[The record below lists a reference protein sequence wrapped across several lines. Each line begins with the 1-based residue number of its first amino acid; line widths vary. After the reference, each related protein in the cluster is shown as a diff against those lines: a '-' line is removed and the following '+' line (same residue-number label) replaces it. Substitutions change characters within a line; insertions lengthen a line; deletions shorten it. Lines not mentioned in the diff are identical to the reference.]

1 MIDYTK
7 IHVLLADGKDRQVL
21 PMSRALKSLGCTV
34 TTING
39 SRLDNGWSSR
49 YPDHRILDRSVKKS
63 PENLLRA
70 IESALVTGKYDLV
83 ITTTDPTAELLSLNK
98 ERLERYAKIAVVEP
112 ELFYA
117 AYDKLNTMKI
127 CMENGIPC
135 PKTLF
140 GVKTPDDIISS
151 GLGFPIILKPR
162 KSFGSIGFRRIES
175 SEELLEYCLENK
187 IDLSEC
193 IVQEYIPQY
202 DIQYIVSVF
211 VDNEHHIKSL
221 VVSSKNRWY
230 PTDGGTS
237 TLNITVD
244 RPDIVE
250 SCSRLLELMGW
261 RGCADIDLIQDPR
274 DGAAKIM
281 EINARPSGCVKI
293 CYEAGVDL
301 TRQMIEAAFGEPV
314 TDYTDYKKG
323 VRLRCLLTDILWFIE
338 SENRFKARPSW
349 FSMKNT
355 KDQIFSLHDP
365 LPGITYCI
373 QAVLIYREEMAKRR
387 RRY

>member
-7 IHVLLADGKDRQVL
+7 VHVLLADGKDRQIL
-21 PMSRALKSLGCTV
+21 PMSRALKKLGCTV

-83 ITTTDPTAELLSLNK
+83 ITTTDPTAELLSVNK
-98 ERLERYAKIAVVEP
+98 ARLERYAKIAVVEP
-112 ELFYA
+112 GLFYT
-117 AYDKLNTMKI
+117 AYDKLNTMRV
-127 CMENGIPC
+127 CMDNGIPC

-140 GVKTPDDIISS
+140 GVKTPEEIISS
-151 GLGFPIILKPR
+151 GLGFPMILKPR
-162 KSFGSIGFRRIES
+162 KSFGSIGFRRIGS
-175 SEELLEYCLENK
+175 AEELVRYCRESK
-187 IDLSEC
+187 VDISEC
-193 IVQEYIPQY
+193 IVQEYIPQS
-202 DIQYIVSVF
+202 DVQYEAAMF
-211 VDNEHHIKSL
+211 VDGENQVKTSM
-221 VVSSKNRWY
+221 VFSKNRWY
-230 PTDGGTS
+230 PTDGGSS

-244 RPDIVE
+244 RPDIVS
-250 SCSRLLELMGW
+250 SCSRLLQLIGW

-274 DGAAKIM
+274 DGTAKIM
-281 EINARPSGCVKI
+281 EINPRASGSVKI
-293 CYEAGVDL
+293 CYEAGADL

-314 TDYTDYKKG
+314 TDYRDYKKG
-323 VRLRCLLTDILWFIE
+323 IRLRCLLTDILWFIE
-338 SENRFKARPSW
+338 SESRFKAKPSW
-349 FSMKNT
+349 FSMKHT

-373 QAVLIYREEMAKRR
+373 QAALIYREEMAKRR